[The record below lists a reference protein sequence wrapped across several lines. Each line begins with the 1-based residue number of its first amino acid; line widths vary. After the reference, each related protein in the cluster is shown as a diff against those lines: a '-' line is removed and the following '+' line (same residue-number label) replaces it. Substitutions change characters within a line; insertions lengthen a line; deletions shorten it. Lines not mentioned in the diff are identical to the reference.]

1 VVTPIVVPLTRTLTP
16 GMGSFFKSFTFPDT
30 ELWAKVSIGKEKGL
44 IRRRIKPLKISC
56 KNCRFIERIFE

>member
-1 VVTPIVVPLTRTLTP
+1 
-16 GMGSFFKSFTFPDT
+16 MGSFFKSFTFPDT